1 MSFPKSAQLSRRH
14 LLQLMGVGLAISACA
29 PAGAPAGQQAA
40 PSGEG
45 AAAPADAATELVMMY
60 HAGEI
65 PEPLI
70 EQFNADYAP
79 IHLTRVDVDPT
90 RFYAMFAAGEAPDLV
105 RSMAPDIPQLLGRNM
120 LLNLDSYFETSE
132 VLKVDDMLPVNNY
145 YRAGDPLS
153 IGQGPLYG
161 MVKDWA
167 PDGFIWVNEAVFEEA
182 GVDAPDLT
190 EAASEADIA
199 AIAQSVTVRE
209 GSQTKTF
216 GFDTATGFIDRFWM
230 VMAKAAGGSLY
241 NEDFTAIQVVD
252 NEPAVNAIKYY
263 FDLANA
269 GVMPSALNPSP
280 AGWFGPDF
288 TAGRLAIVRTGYW
301 FHGFCVADP
310 GEEFQ
315 KALADGKIKMYPS
328 FSWYGTRVNP
338 CITAA
343 GAIVTSSTK
352 NPDAAWTA
360 FEWFM
365 GKEPAQDRA
374 KSGWGLPGLTSLW
387 DLIPKEGP
395 LSSLT
400 WATIQA
406 EEPYTKDTIQFN
418 PYLAGGEPMVPG
430 QVYMTSLEQAL
441 KGEMSFEELLAR
453 IESETNT
460 AIQEGRDQVS

>member
-1 MSFPKSAQLSRRH
+1 MLK
-14 LLQLMGVGLAISACA
+14 LMGVSLALSACTQV
-29 PAGAPAGQQAA
+29 GAPVGEQTAQTGEEAA
-40 PSGEG
+40 PS
-45 AAAPADAATELVMMY
+45 ANDAVELVMMY

-70 EQFNADYAP
+70 NQFNEDYAP
-79 IHLTRVDVDPT
+79 IHLTRIDVDPT

-105 RSMAPDIPQLLGRNM
+105 RSMAPDIPQLLGRGMM
-120 LLNLDSYFETSE
+120 LDLQSYFDISE
-132 VLKVDDMLPVNNY
+132 VLKADDMLPVNNY

-153 IGQGPLYG
+153 IGEGPLYG

-167 PDGFIWVNEAVFEEA
+167 PDGFIWINEAVFEEA
-182 GVDAPDLT
+182 GVAAPDLT
-190 EAASEADIA
+190 EPVSEAEMIA
-199 AIAQSVTVRE
+199 LAQSITVKD
-209 GSQTKTF
+209 GNQTATF

-230 VMAKAAGGSLY
+230 SMAKAAGGSLY
-241 NEDFTAIQVVD
+241 TEDFTAIQVVD
-252 NEPAVNAIKYY
+252 NEPVVSAIKFY
-263 FDLANA
+263 FDLANE
-269 GVMPSALNPSP
+269 GVMPSPLNPSP

-288 TAGRLAIVRTGYW
+288 TGGRLGIVRTGYW
-301 FHGFCVADP
+301 FHGFVVADP

-315 KALADGKIKMYPS
+315 QSVTDGKIKMYPS
-328 FSWYGTRVNP
+328 FSWYGTRSNP

-343 GAIVTSSTK
+343 GAIITSSTK

-387 DLIPKEGP
+387 DLIPKEGS

-400 WATIQA
+400 WTTIQA
-406 EEPYTKDTIQFN
+406 EEPYSQETIQFN

-430 QVYMTSLEQAL
+430 IIYQTNLEQAL
-441 KGEMSFEELLAR
+441 KGEISFEELLAR
-453 IESETNT
+453 IESETNV
-460 AIQEGRDQVS
+460 AIQEGIDQVS

>member
-1 MSFPKSAQLSRRH
+1 MNSAISTQLSRRQ
-14 LLQLMGVGLAISACA
+14 LLKLMGVGLAVSACA
-29 PAGAPAGQQAA
+29 PAGAPT
-40 PSGEG
+40 GEG
-45 AAAPADAATELVMMY
+45 AAAPSTDTVELVMMY

-70 EQFNADYAP
+70 NQFNEDYAP
-79 IHLTRVDVDPT
+79 LHLTRIDVDPT
-90 RFYAMFAAGEAPDLV
+90 RFYAMFASGEAPDLV

-120 LLNLDSYFETSE
+120 LLDLQSFFDTSD
-132 VLKVDDMLPVNNY
+132 VLKKDDMLPVNNY
-145 YRAGDPLS
+145 YRAADPLS
-153 IGQGPLYG
+153 IGEGPLYG

-182 GVDAPDLT
+182 GVAAPDLT
-190 EAASEADIA
+190 DPVSESEMD
-199 AIAQSVTVRE
+199 AIARSLTVRE
-209 GSQTKTF
+209 GNQTKTF
-216 GFDTATGFIDRFWM
+216 GFDTATRFIDRFWM
-230 VMAKAAGGSLY
+230 GMAKTAGGALSTD
-241 NEDFTAIQVVD
+241 DFTAIQVVG
-252 NEPAVNAIKYY
+252 NEPVVNAIKFY
-263 FDLANA
+263 FDLAKD
-269 GVMPSALNPSP
+269 GVMPSPLNPSP

-288 TAGRLAIVRTGYW
+288 TGGRLGIVRTGYW

-315 KALADGKIKMYPS
+315 KALTEGKIKMYPS
-328 FSWYGTRVNP
+328 FSWYGTRSNP

-343 GAIVTSSTK
+343 GAVATSSTK
-352 NPDAAWTA
+352 NPDATWTA

-387 DLIPKEGP
+387 DLIPKTGP

-406 EEPYTKDTIQFN
+406 EEPYTKETLQFN

-430 QVYMTSLEQAL
+430 IVYQTNLEQAL
-441 KGEMSFEELLAR
+441 KGEISFEELLAR
-453 IESETNT
+453 IESETNV
-460 AIQEGRDQVS
+460 AIQEGRDLVG

>member
-1 MSFPKSAQLSRRH
+1 MNSTLSTQLSRRH
-14 LLQLMGVGLAISACA
+14 LLKLMGVGLALAACA
-29 PAGAPAGQQAA
+29 PAGAPAGDQASA
-40 PSGEG
+40 G
-45 AAAPADAATELVMMY
+45 AAAPASAATELVMMY

-70 EQFNADYAP
+70 TQFNENYAP
-79 IHLTRVDVDPT
+79 LHLTRVDVDPT

-105 RSMAPDIPQLLGRNM
+105 RSMAPDIPQLLGRGM
-120 LLNLDSYFETSE
+120 LLNLQSYFETSD
-132 VLKVDDMLPVNNY
+132 VLKEDDMLPVNNY
-145 YRAGDPLS
+145 YRAGDLLS
-153 IGQGPLYG
+153 IGDGPRYG

-167 PDGFIWVNEAVFEEA
+167 PDGFIWINEAVFEEA
-182 GVDAPDLT
+182 GVEAPDLT
-190 EAASEADIA
+190 NPVSEVDMN
-199 AIAQSVTVRE
+199 AIARSVTVRE
-209 GSQTKTF
+209 GNQTKTF

-230 VMAKAAGGSLY
+230 SMAKAAGGSLY
-241 NEDFTAIQVVD
+241 TDDFTAIQVVD
-252 NEPAVNAIKYY
+252 NEPVVNAIKFY
-263 FDLANA
+263 FDLANE

-288 TAGRLAIVRTGYW
+288 TGGRLAIVRTGYW

-315 KALADGKIKMYPS
+315 AALADGKIKMYPS
-328 FSWYGTRVNP
+328 FSWYGARSNP

-343 GAIVTSSTK
+343 GAIATSSTK
-352 NPDAAWTA
+352 NPDATWTA

-374 KSGWGLPGLTSLW
+374 RSGWGLPGLTSLW

-406 EEPYTKDTIQFN
+406 EEPYTKETIQFN

-430 QVYMTSLEQAL
+430 IVYQTNLEQAL
-441 KGEMSFEELLAR
+441 RGEISFEELLAR
-453 IESETNT
+453 IESETNV
-460 AIQEGRDQVS
+460 AIQEGMDQVS